1 MGAGVLQEVL
11 VDQGTVVELV
21 GGDAGRWEIGELVQ
35 SAAAVEEVP
44 DVDQ

>member
-1 MGAGVLQEVL
+1 MQEVL
-11 VDQGTVVELV
+11 VDQGAVVELD
-21 GGDAGRWEIGELVQ
+21 GGDAGRREIRQLVQ